1 VRTEFK
7 KSFAR
12 DLQARKND
20 KRFLDSVKEIIE
32 HVEHADTIGDISNL
46 KKLKGE
52 SNYYRIRFGNYRI
65 GGKGSGKPSQF
76 HSCLAQER
84 YLPLFPLIPLRVMI
98 TLLHG

>member
-1 VRTEFK
+1 MRTEFK

-32 HVEHADTIGDISNL
+32 HVEHADTLGDISNL

-52 SNYYRIRFGNYRI
+52 SSYYRIRFGNYRI
-65 GGKGSGKPSQF
+65 GVRVQGNLVNFIRALHRKDIY
-76 HSCLAQER
+76 R
-84 YLPLFPLIPLRVMI
+84 YFP
-98 TLLHG
+98 

>member
-1 VRTEFK
+1 MRTEFK

-20 KRFLDSVKEIIE
+20 KRFLDSVKDIIE
-32 HVEHADTIGDISNL
+32 HVEHADTLGDISNL

-65 GGKGSGKPSQF
+65 GVRVQGNQVNFIRALHRKDIY
-76 HSCLAQER
+76 R
-84 YLPLFPLIPLRVMI
+84 YFP
-98 TLLHG
+98 

>member
-1 VRTEFK
+1 MRTEFK

-32 HVEHADTIGDISNL
+32 HVEHADTLGDISNL

-65 GGKGSGKPSQF
+65 GVRVQGNQVNFIRALHRKDIY
-76 HSCLAQER
+76 R
-84 YLPLFPLIPLRVMI
+84 YFP
-98 TLLHG
+98 